1 MVSNSNDQH
10 QPDLLDLIFKYIEE
24 EFPDMKD
31 RVTSLKTAAR
41 KEFSGMGMY
50 IAQRPA
56 AEREKTINE
65 ILTLFNG
72 RNATEI
78 ARRLNISRATVYRT
92 IKTAGK

>member
-1 MVSNSNDQH
+1 MVNNTNDQH

-31 RVTSLKTAAR
+31 RVASLKNAAR
-41 KEFSGMGMY
+41 KEFSGMGTY

-65 ILTLFNG
+65 ILKMFNG

-78 ARRLNISRATVYRT
+78 ARRLNISRATVYRI